1 GVLFAN
7 FNGGRA
13 RPFAPLRAGSR
24 RSERDARAPGL
35 KERRS
40 RPMIFE
46 WLKSRKP
53 ARLRRSGP
61 SVKGVWAVLA
71 LVAIS
76 EPLRLRA
83 QSAGWEPCAKRQ
95 IPIASKI
102 RCADALHA
110 GCTSATGPSEP
121 QAKQTLLVA
130 VVDENNVAVPTV

>member
-1 GVLFAN
+1 
-7 FNGGRA
+7 
-13 RPFAPLRAGSR
+13 
-24 RSERDARAPGL
+24 
-35 KERRS
+35 
-40 RPMIFE
+40 MMFE

-53 ARLRRSGP
+53 ARLHRSCP
-61 SVKGVWAVLA
+61 SVKGVLAVLA

-130 VVDENNVAVPTV
+130 VVDENNVAVPTVQVTLTEAGGRAVSRGDTDHAGRRLFRDLHYGNYE